1 MKVISRSF
9 RFIYSIYALLTFIA
23 VMLLVF
29 PFIIIASLF
38 GVKGGNIIYQLC
50 SIWSQ
55 FWYLL
60 IGMRH
65 QEIYE
70 TPHNKNRQY
79 IFVGNHISY
88 MDVPPIVLAIHQPV
102 RVLGK
107 YEMIKIPIFGW
118 IYRTAVILVDRRNVA
133 LRAKSVRALKAA
145 IAKGISIFIFP
156 EGTFNESEKP
166 LKFFYD
172 GAFRI
177 AIETQTPI
185 KPLLL
190 IDTFERMNY
199 KGLFT
204 LTPGKNRVV
213 YLQEISVNNYTLKEV
228 HKLKNEVYRVM
239 EDGLK
244 RYRNYTNLY

>member
-228 HKLKNEVYRVM
+228 HKLKNEVYSVM